1 MDLSQRLIKPTVTN
15 PTDKTTFHM
24 THSMTGYGKHTASY
38 KGRVLTIEIRS
49 LNSKQTDLN
58 VRMPAIYRE
67 KEFELRDMLSSVMHR
82 GKIDLSIQRDLA
94 PGEASTTLNDQ
105 LVKTY
110 YDRIKKI
117 ERELDEPS
125 AQSATE
131 YVALIT
137 KLPDTLKPVSEDL
150 ELDEFAALK
159 SGLEICLE
167 KAQAFRAQ
175 EGAKLALVLKSGTES
190 IANLL
195 KSIEP
200 LEEERLLK
208 IKGRL
213 QAGVDELKDSSKFDG
228 DRYEQELIYYLEKL
242 DITEEKVRL
251 QAHCEY
257 FLKTLNEEHQKG
269 KKLSFIAQEMGREI
283 NTLGS
288 KSQNSDMQRVVVEM
302 KDELEKIK
310 EQVLN
315 VL

>member
-1 MDLSQRLIKPTVTN
+1 
-15 PTDKTTFHM
+15 M
-24 THSMTGYGKHTASY
+24 THSMTGYGKHSVSY

-67 KEFELRDMLSSVMHR
+67 KEFELRDLLSNKLHR

-94 PGEASTTLNDQ
+94 PGEASTNLNDK

-117 ERELDEPS
+117 EAELEEPG
-125 AQSATE
+125 ADTATE
-131 YVALIT
+131 YIALIT

-150 ELDEFAALK
+150 DEDEYVALV
-159 SGLEICLE
+159 SGLEKSLE
-167 KAQAFRAQ
+167 MADGFRAQ
-175 EGAKLALVLKSGTES
+175 EGAKLEVVLRASTES
-190 IANLL
+190 IASLL

-200 LEEERLLK
+200 LEVERLAK
-208 IKGRL
+208 IRAKL
-213 QAGVDELKDSSKFDG
+213 QAGIDEIKDLQKFDS

-251 QAHCEY
+251 QAHCDY
-257 FLKTLNEEHQKG
+257 FLKTLAEEHLKG

>member
-1 MDLSQRLIKPTVTN
+1 
-15 PTDKTTFHM
+15 M
-24 THSMTGYGKHTASY
+24 THSMTGYGKHSVSY

-67 KEFELRDMLSSVMHR
+67 KEFELRDLLSNKLHR

-94 PGEASTTLNDQ
+94 PGEASTNLNDK

-117 ERELDEPS
+117 EAELEEPG
-125 AQSATE
+125 ADTATE
-131 YVALIT
+131 YIALIT

-150 ELDEFAALK
+150 DEDEYEALVSGIEK
-159 SGLEICLE
+159 SLEM
-167 KAQAFRAQ
+167 ADDFRAQ
-175 EGAKLALVLKSGTES
+175 EGAKLEVVLRTSTES
-190 IANLL
+190 IAALL

-200 LEEERLLK
+200 LEVERLAK
-208 IKGRL
+208 IRAKL
-213 QAGVDELKDSSKFDG
+213 QAGIDEIKDSQKFDS

-251 QAHCEY
+251 QAHCDY
-257 FLKTLNEEHQKG
+257 FLKTLAEEHLKG

>member
-1 MDLSQRLIKPTVTN
+1 
-15 PTDKTTFHM
+15 M
-24 THSMTGYGKHTASY
+24 THSMTGYGKHSVSY

-67 KEFELRDMLSSVMHR
+67 KEFELRDLLSNKLHR

-94 PGEASTTLNDQ
+94 PGEASTNLNDK

-117 ERELDEPS
+117 EAELEEPG
-125 AQSATE
+125 ADTATE
-131 YVALIT
+131 YIALIT

-150 ELDEFAALK
+150 DEDEYVALV
-159 SGLEICLE
+159 SGLEKSLE
-167 KAQAFRAQ
+167 MADGFRAQ
-175 EGAKLALVLKSGTES
+175 EGAKLEIVLRTSTES

-200 LEEERLLK
+200 LEVERLAK
-208 IKGRL
+208 IRAKL
-213 QAGVDELKDSSKFDG
+213 QVGIDEIKDLQKFDS

-251 QAHCEY
+251 QAHCDY
-257 FLKTLNEEHQKG
+257 FLKTLAEEHLKG

>member
-1 MDLSQRLIKPTVTN
+1 
-15 PTDKTTFHM
+15 
-24 THSMTGYGKHTASY
+24 MTGYGKHSVSY

-67 KEFELRDMLSSVMHR
+67 KEFELRDLLSNKLHR

-94 PGEASTTLNDQ
+94 PGEASTNLNDK

-117 ERELDEPS
+117 EAELEEPG
-125 AQSATE
+125 ADTATE
-131 YVALIT
+131 YIALIT

-150 ELDEFAALK
+150 DEDEYEALVSGIEK
-159 SGLEICLE
+159 SLEM
-167 KAQAFRAQ
+167 ADGFRAQ
-175 EGAKLALVLKSGTES
+175 EGAKLEIVLRTSTES
-190 IANLL
+190 IAALL

-200 LEEERLLK
+200 LEVERLAK
-208 IKGRL
+208 IRAKL
-213 QAGVDELKDSSKFDG
+213 QAGIDEIKDSQKFDP

-251 QAHCEY
+251 QAHCDY
-257 FLKTLNEEHQKG
+257 FLKTLAEEHLKG

>member
-1 MDLSQRLIKPTVTN
+1 
-15 PTDKTTFHM
+15 M
-24 THSMTGYGKHTASY
+24 THSMTGYGKYSASFR
-38 KGRVLTIEIRS
+38 GRVFTIEIRS

-67 KEFELRDMLSSVMHR
+67 KEFEIRDMLSNQLYR

-94 PGEASTTLNDQ
+94 PGEASSTLNDQ
-105 LVKTY
+105 LIKTY
-110 YDRIKKI
+110 YDRIKKV
-117 ERELDEPS
+117 EANFEEPG
-125 AQSATE
+125 ADSATE
-131 YVALIT
+131 YVSLIT
-137 KLPDTLKPVSEDL
+137 KLPDVLKPVSEDL
-150 ELDEFAALK
+150 EEEEFDVLRH
-159 SGLEICLE
+159 GLEHCITLVNG
-167 KAQAFRAQ
+167 FRAQ
-175 EGAKLALVLKSGTES
+175 EGTKLEDVLRVSTENILS
-190 IANLL
+190 ML

-200 LEEERLLK
+200 LEEERLAK
-208 IKGRL
+208 IKAKM
-213 QAGVDELKDSSKFDG
+213 QAGIDEWKDSQKFDQ

-251 QAHCEY
+251 QAHCDY
-257 FLKTLNEEHQKG
+257 FLETLKGELFKG